1 MSQVIRLGVIGCG
14 RMLPAHL
21 HGLRALRQAGWDH
34 FRITA
39 LCSRRRETAESFR
52 RKGEGPPP
60 RAPVSSAPGDPLSLP
75 HLYVDEVH
83 PEAVP
88 EVYDDYQEM
97 LARADIDACLIL
109 TPHHLHH
116 SIAVACLEAGRHVL
130 VEKPMAVTVRAARR
144 MVEAAERASR
154 VLAVAE
160 NARYHLSTRA
170 VRWLLQEGML
180 GEVQMTL
187 LVQVGNPVWGPD
199 KVAARTPWRHR
210 KLLGGGGASVDMG
223 PHFFDRFR
231 YWVGEVEEVFGL
243 ARTLEPVRLTRDDS
257 GKVIQQVTNEVD
269 DAFFTIWTYRSGALG
284 QVSYAWAG
292 HGRPVGLEGGI
303 AVFGTRGNIAGG
315 QVHLDDGTSASV
327 TDLFRAE
334 APGELVDRLFPL
346 GLDSAVAL
354 EHREFQAAVLQ
365 RRQAE
370 TSGEEGLR
378 DLAASYAVLE
388 SSTAG
393 APVRVEEVLSG
404 AVDAYQREIDE
415 HYGL

>member
-1 MSQVIRLGVIGCG
+1 MSQVIRLGIIGCG

-52 RKGEGPPP
+52 KKGEGPPP
-60 RAPVSSAPGDPLSLP
+60 RPPVSTAPGDPLSLP

-83 PEAVP
+83 PDVVP
-88 EVYDDYQEM
+88 EVYDDYEDM

-116 SIAVACLEAGRHVL
+116 SIAVACLEAGKHVL

-170 VRWLLQEGML
+170 VGWVLGEGML

-187 LVQVGNPVWGPD
+187 LVQAGNPVWGPD
-199 KVAARTPWRHR
+199 KIAAQTPWRHQ
-210 KLLGGGGASVDMG
+210 KLLGGGALVDMG

-231 YWVGEVEEVFGL
+231 YWVGEVVRVFGL
-243 ARTLEPVRLTRDDS
+243 ARALEPVRFTRDEA

-269 DAFFTIWTYRSGALG
+269 DAFFAIWTYEQGAVG
-284 QVSYAWAG
+284 QVTYSWAG
-292 HGRPVGLEGGI
+292 HGRPVGLEGSI
-303 AVFGTRGNIAGG
+303 AVFGTRGNITGG
-315 QVHLDDGTSASV
+315 QVHLDDGTVASV
-327 TDLFRAE
+327 TDLFQSE
-334 APGELVDRLFPL
+334 APQELKDRLFPL

-354 EHREFQAAVLQ
+354 EHREFQAAILEG
-365 RRQAE
+365 RRPE
-370 TSGEEGLR
+370 TDGEEGLR

-388 SSTAG
+388 SNAAG
-393 APVRVEEVLSG
+393 ATVQVAEVLSG
-404 AVDAYQREIDE
+404 AADAYQREIDE
-415 HYGL
+415 HYGLL